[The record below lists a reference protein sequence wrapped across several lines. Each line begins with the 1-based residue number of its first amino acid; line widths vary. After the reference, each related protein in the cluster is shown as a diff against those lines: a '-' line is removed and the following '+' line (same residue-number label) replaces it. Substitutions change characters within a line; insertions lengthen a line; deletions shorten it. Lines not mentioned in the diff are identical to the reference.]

1 MDGHSVNGASATGQN
16 AASVNGGNVDIISQ
30 IHQALEVIH
39 SPYSS
44 NESRRDAQLFLENI
58 KNIDEAPFHGFTL
71 ASNKSQSPVVRHYA
85 LSLLEHAIKQKWA
98 EYNEQQSTMLREWV
112 LELCRDLSKDD
123 PLYIRNKTAQLW
135 VEVAKRCWGSEW
147 MDMDELLVRLWQIPD
162 SSVHKELVLFVL
174 ETLSDEVFNGDD
186 AVVAMRE
193 GVLSRSCVEVFTP
206 APVLREAFPN
216 RAAGPEVRFGEE
228 GWLSRVSEFLSQCLN
243 GDAQNNDQIRSCAV
257 KSLSVFYS
265 LMPWAIPKSVAVA
278 NCVPVMCRALAT
290 PEVSVQKASLEAL
303 HALYS
308 RSNFSEQEFKDL
320 VAPMYDASSVDLL
333 KRLFEWSAVDV
344 EDIDEDKYQFG
355 KKFSEM
361 LSLLGNYLDRRFS
374 AIPTNSD
381 VSGFLN
387 LLLLTVQSQSLI
399 IAIPVLATWAR
410 LLNNRLIG
418 QSPAHSHLIG
428 PLLEVCGSRLI
439 RYENLPED
447 TQDPTFLFLMEDT
460 DTVPERHAFLGNYRR
475 YSTQVIETIVQLKLS
490 EAVYHVLGQAEQV
503 LQRLYDGSPP
513 MDVTKYVKHSMP
525 VLRVDAQ
532 FTVIEAALK
541 GYMKWRASTTQQ
553 SLPDYEQQRAALE
566 RDLESWCTKLLEM
579 KFEDPLIRK
588 RVLQLLV
595 AFSTTALDKNPG
607 FMLKVLE
614 HILMTW
620 PAPQP
625 EHRAFNEAIK
635 DFQSESMVELQR
647 LASKVPDHLL
657 AVYDQIEARVNDMI
671 SSGTLDEKRQI
682 AYQSFL
688 FIIIHR
694 ASNIDPASQAQRLQE
709 FIKPVTS
716 SWQSQE
722 LKNSLSSYSGF
733 CELMALDKA
742 KRYLVSHRVHE
753 VRDWGSCELDA
764 EGLALQSELEERQKM
779 LPLRPTKSF
788 LSFSVEKLEKS
799 SNPFQISYR
808 LWNNSFP
815 VILPDLLQF
824 LSHAHASHN
833 PDNWTELPVET
844 RSVVGNVLS
853 DRFWQAGISE
863 GSKDEFYARVMDKKN
878 TLEGLAST
886 IRGTVRFVRETCYA
900 IIYCMSRLE
909 MQFYGFSEL
918 PGPLAQ
924 ALFQN
929 SFHLS
934 AHQQINLLNL
944 VRYLVDDCPLEQR
957 EHFLPPLLAACFQQ
971 MDAKIN
977 AEWENLERQQAI
989 QAAADALTEEM
1000 KSESILRQ
1008 VTYTAVIMVADF
1020 LDPTKRNP
1028 PLLRTQNGHEQPRKY
1043 PSLRKFCLMQSTI
1056 VEPLLLFCT
1065 HAIRMRDTRCCSI
1078 ILRVFRSI
1086 VPDFHLTDT
1095 LSPKAIP
1102 QDGLEAG
1109 QSNRDP
1115 HLDTTPISPEAATAI
1130 REYIASDVLR
1140 ACITSFHEPYFVDL
1154 QKDLASLIAAIVVY
1168 YSPVTSTPRDVL
1180 MSLPNIRQAD
1190 LDRLNEFSPKP
1201 ASHTRQQRALVL
1213 DLLKDL
1219 KGVSIAEMGKLPKNS
1234 SFGRGKKSNRS
1245 KMAQEFMTP
1254 ANETRTRGGGVADAG
1269 RATPDALEGV
1279 ADLFEG

>member
-1 MDGHSVNGASATGQN
+1 MDGHAANGAAG
-16 AASVNGGNVDIISQ
+16 ASSNGGNSDIISQ
-30 IHQALEVIH
+30 IHQALEAIH

-44 NESRRDAQLFLENI
+44 NDARRGAQNFLEEI
-58 KNIDEAPFHGFTL
+58 KTIDEAPFHGFTL

-85 LSLLEHAIKQKWA
+85 LSLLEHAIKRRWG
-98 EYNEQQSTMLREWV
+98 EYNEQQSTTLREWV
-112 LELCRDLSKDD
+112 MELCRNLSKDD

-135 VEVAKRCWGSEW
+135 VEVAKRSWGSEW
-147 MDMDELLVRLWQIPD
+147 MDMDELLLRLWQIPD
-162 SSVHKELVLFVL
+162 SPVHKELVLFVL

-193 GVLSRSCVEVFTP
+193 GVLSRSCVEIFTP
-206 APVLREAFPN
+206 SAVLREAFPN
-216 RAAGPEVRFGEE
+216 RTAGPEVRSGEE
-228 GWLSRVSEFLSQCLN
+228 GWLSRVSDFLGQCLS
-243 GDAQNNDQIRSCAV
+243 GDAQNSDQIRSCSV
-257 KSLSVFYS
+257 KSLTVFHS
-265 LMPWAIPKSVAVA
+265 LMPWAIPKAVAVA

-290 PEVSVQKASLEAL
+290 PEVSIQKASLEAL

-308 RSNFSEQEFKDL
+308 RSNFTEQEFKDL
-320 VAPMYDASSVDLL
+320 VAPMYDANSVDLL

-361 LSLLGNYLDRRFS
+361 LSLLGNYLDRKFS

-381 VSGFLN
+381 ISGFLN
-387 LLLLTVQSQSLI
+387 LLLLTVQNQSLI

-410 LLNNRLIG
+410 LLNNRLVG
-418 QSPAHSHLIG
+418 QSPSNAHLIG
-428 PLLEVCGSRLI
+428 PLLEVCGARLI
-439 RYENLPED
+439 RYENLPDD
-447 TQDPTFLFLMEDT
+447 TQDPTYLFLMEDT

-475 YSTQVIETIVQLKLS
+475 FSTQVIETIVQLKLS
-490 EAVYHVLGQAEQV
+490 DAVYHILGQAEHV
-503 LQRLYDGSPP
+503 LQHLYDGHSP
-513 MDVTKYVKHSMP
+513 MDATRYVKHSMP

-541 GYMKWRASTTQQ
+541 GYMKWRANTTQQ
-553 SLPDYEQQRAALE
+553 SLPDYEQQRASLE
-566 RDLESWCTKLLEM
+566 RDLESWCNKLLEM

-657 AVYDQIEARVNDMI
+657 AVYDQIEAKVNDMI

-682 AYQSFL
+682 AYQTFL

-694 ASNIDPASQAQRLQE
+694 ASNIDPAKQLDRLHE
-709 FIKPVTS
+709 FVKPVTS
-716 SWQSQE
+716 QWQNQE
-722 LKNSLSSYSGF
+722 LKSALSSYSGF

-742 KRYLVSHRVHE
+742 KRYLMSHRVHE
-753 VRDWGSCELDA
+753 VKDWGSCELDA
-764 EGLALQSELEERQKM
+764 EGLALQNELEERQKM

-799 SNPFQISYR
+799 SAPFQISYR
-808 LWNNSFP
+808 LWNDTFP

-833 PDNWTELPVET
+833 PENWTELPSEM
-844 RSVVGNVLS
+844 RSVVGSVLS

-909 MQFYGFSEL
+909 MQFYGFGEL

-929 SFHLS
+929 SFYLS

-971 MDAKIN
+971 MDIKIN
-977 AEWENLERQQAI
+977 SEWDKLERQQAI

-1028 PLLRTQNGHEQPRKY
+1028 PLLSSQNNPEQPRRY
-1043 PSLRKFCLMQSTI
+1043 PSLRKFCLMQSNI

-1086 VPDFHLTDT
+1086 IPDFHLTEP
-1095 LSPKAIP
+1095 LSPKSLPA
-1102 QDGLEAG
+1102 QHGSDLASAG
-1109 QSNRDP
+1109 KDP
-1115 HLDTTPISPEAATAI
+1115 YLDTTPISPDAATAI
-1130 REYIASDVLR
+1130 REYISSDVLR

-1154 QKDLASLIAAIVVY
+1154 QKDLASLIASIVVY
-1168 YSPVTSTPRDVL
+1168 YSSLTSTPRDVL
-1180 MSLPNIRQAD
+1180 LQLPNIRVAD
-1190 LDRLNEFSPKP
+1190 LDKLNEFVSKP
-1201 ASHTRQQRALVL
+1201 AAHSRQQRALVL

-1219 KGVSIAEMGKLPKNS
+1219 KGVSIAEMGKLPKNGG
-1234 SFGRGKKSNRS
+1234 SFGRTKRSNRS

-1254 ANETRTRGGGVADAG
+1254 ANESTTRSGEVSGARRG
-1269 RATPDALEGV
+1269 TPDGLEGV
-1279 ADLFEG
+1279 ANLFDG

>member
-1 MDGHSVNGASATGQN
+1 MDGQAANGAAGLAQN
-16 AASVNGGNVDIISQ
+16 TTSMNGANSDIISQ
-30 IHQALEVIH
+30 IHQALEAIH
-39 SPYSS
+39 NPYSP
-44 NESRRDAQLFLENI
+44 NDSRRDAQAFLENI
-58 KNIDEAPFHGFTL
+58 KGIDEAPFHGFTL
-71 ASNKSQSPVVRHYA
+71 ASDKSQSPVVRHYA
-85 LSLLEHAIKQKWA
+85 LSLLEHAIKHRWA
-98 EYNEQQSTMLREWV
+98 DYSEHQSSTLRGWM
-112 LELCRDLSKDD
+112 LELCRSLSKDD

-135 VEVAKRCWGSEW
+135 VEVAKRSWGAEW
-147 MDMDELLVRLWQIPD
+147 IDMDELLLRLWQIPD
-162 SSVHKELVLFVL
+162 SAVHKELVLFVL

-193 GVLSRSCVEVFTP
+193 GVLSRSCVEIFTP
-206 APVLREAFPN
+206 ATVLREAFPN
-216 RAAGPEVRFGEE
+216 RTAGPEVRYGEE
-228 GWLSRVSEFLSQCLN
+228 GWLSRVSEFLSQCLQ

-257 KSLSVFYS
+257 KSLSVFHS
-265 LMPWAIPKSVAVA
+265 LMPWAIPKAVAVA

-290 PEVSVQKASLEAL
+290 PEVSIQKASLEAL

-308 RSNFSEQEFKDL
+308 RSNFTEQEFKDL

-333 KRLFEWSAVDV
+333 KRLFEWSAIDVD
-344 EDIDEDKYQFG
+344 DIDEDKYQFDAVPFG
-355 KKFSEM
+355 QLPRPKIFCYSDEF
-361 LSLLGNYLDRRFS
+361 RR
-374 AIPTNSD
+374 
-381 VSGFLN
+381 
-387 LLLLTVQSQSLI
+387 
-399 IAIPVLATWAR
+399 
-410 LLNNRLIG
+410 NRVPQFAASNGAKPKLIG
-418 QSPAHSHLIG
+418 QSPANTHLVG

-475 YSTQVIETIVQLKLS
+475 FSTQVIETIVQLKLS
-490 EAVYHVLGQAEQV
+490 DAVYHILGQAEQV
-503 LQRLYDGSPP
+503 LQHLYDGHPP
-513 MDVTKYVKHSMP
+513 MDVSKYIKHSMP

-541 GYMKWRASTTQQ
+541 GYMKWRASATQQ
-553 SLPDYEQQRAALE
+553 SMPDYEQQRAALE
-566 RDLESWCTKLLEM
+566 RDLESWCSKLLEM
-579 KFEDPLIRK
+579 NFEDPLIRK

-620 PAPQP
+620 PAPRP

-657 AVYDQIEARVNDMI
+657 GVYDQIEAKVNDMI
-671 SSGTLDEKRQI
+671 SSGSLDEKRQI

-694 ASNIDPASQAQRLQE
+694 ATNIDPSTQFERLQG

-716 SWQSQE
+716 LWQNQE
-722 LKNSLSSYSGF
+722 LKSALSSYSGF
-733 CELMALDKA
+733 CEMMALDKA
-742 KRYLVSHRVHE
+742 KRYLMSHRVHE
-753 VRDWGSCELDA
+753 VKDWGSSELDA
-764 EGLALQSELEERQKM
+764 EGLALQSELEERQKV

-799 SNPFQISYR
+799 SAPFQISYR
-808 LWNNSFP
+808 LWNDSFP
-815 VILPDLLQF
+815 IILPDLLQF

-833 PDNWTELPVET
+833 PDNWTELPPEM
-844 RSVVGNVLS
+844 RPVVGGVLS

-863 GSKDEFYARVMDKKN
+863 GSKDEFYARVMDKKH

-886 IRGTVRFVRETCYA
+886 IRGSVRFVRETCYA

-918 PGPLAQ
+918 PNPLAQ

-929 SFHLS
+929 SFYLS

-977 AEWENLERQQAI
+977 SEWEKLERQQAI
-989 QAAADALTEEM
+989 DAAGDALTEEM

-1020 LDPTKRNP
+1020 LDPTKR
-1028 PLLRTQNGHEQPRKY
+1028 
-1043 PSLRKFCLMQSTI
+1043 M
-1056 VEPLLLFCT
+1056 
-1065 HAIRMRDTRCCSI
+1065 
-1078 ILRVFRSI
+1078 
-1086 VPDFHLTDT
+1086 
-1095 LSPKAIP
+1095 
-1102 QDGLEAG
+1102 
-1109 QSNRDP
+1109 
-1115 HLDTTPISPEAATAI
+1115 
-1130 REYIASDVLR
+1130 
-1140 ACITSFHEPYFVDL
+1140 
-1154 QKDLASLIAAIVVY
+1154 VY
-1168 YSPVTSTPRDVL
+1168 YSPSTSTPRDVL
-1180 MSLPNIRQAD
+1180 LSLPNIKVAD
-1190 LDRLNEFSPKP
+1190 LEKLNDFVLKP

-1219 KGVSIAEMGKLPKNS
+1219 KGISIAEQGKLPKTS
-1234 SFGRGKKSNRS
+1234 SFGRAKRSNRS

-1254 ANETRTRGGGVADAG
+1254 TNESATRSGAVTGARQG
-1269 RATPDALEGV
+1269 TPDGLEGV
-1279 ADLFEG
+1279 ANLFEG